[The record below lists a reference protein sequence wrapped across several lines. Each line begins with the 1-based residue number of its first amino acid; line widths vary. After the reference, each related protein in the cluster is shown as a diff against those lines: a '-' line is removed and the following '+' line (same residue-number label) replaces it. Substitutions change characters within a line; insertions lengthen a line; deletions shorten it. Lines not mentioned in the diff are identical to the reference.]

1 MGIGMIESLILLAV
15 VLIFG
20 GWKALPNIAKSAGE
34 FCSTFKKSYKDASK
48 ELEDEEAVIA
58 DIGDEADAGMK

>member
-1 MGIGMIESLILLAV
+1 M
-15 VLIFG
+15 LIFG

-48 ELEDEEAVIA
+48 ELEDEETVIA
-58 DIGDEADAGMK
+58 DIGDEAGAGMK